1 MSISSTG
8 EDVEEFSSQLS
19 NSYDYENIY
28 EPQDSNFQDPYNDV
42 YQQEIMKDQ
51 QIKVIKLGK
60 LVIMGI
66 VFTRKIG

>member
-28 EPQDSNFQDPYNDV
+28 EPQDSNFQDPYTDV

-51 QIKVIKLGK
+51 QIKVRVLGERED
-60 LVIMGI
+60 LMGN
-66 VFTRKIG
+66 G